1 MYFDGRTANY
11 EKEPYLE
18 ITQKGILGIRGDC
31 GLSEDEDRTITER
44 ESHSCH

>member
-18 ITQKGILGIRGDC
+18 ITQKDAQAFWDSRRLRIV
-31 GLSEDEDRTITER
+31 
-44 ESHSCH
+44 

>member
-18 ITQKGILGIRGDC
+18 C